1 MLTAIDHAVILVA
14 DLDRGVE
21 AYRRLGFSVVPGGRH
36 AAGTHN
42 ALVGLADGSYLE
54 LIAFREPAPSHRW
67 WPALQQGEGLVDFCA
82 ATDDLPGD
90 SERLRRAGVA
100 MTDPRPMSR
109 VRPDGVELRWVVA
122 TPPAELAG
130 VVPFLIQDQTRRQD
144 RVPREVTHANAVVG
158 LVGVD
163 VAVPAVASIARIYAA
178 VLGARAVPDGDGTA
192 REIRLAAHAVRLLPP
207 SDAGAAG
214 RLAARGPGPCALVL
228 AGERVPPEAWP
239 PAVTCGV
246 PVRVRRR

>member
-14 DLDRGVE
+14 DLDRGVD

-36 AAGTHN
+36 ASGTHN

-54 LIAFREPAPSHRW
+54 LIAFREPASSHRW

-100 MTDPRPMSR
+100 MADPRPMSR
-109 VRPDGVELRWVVA
+109 VRPDGVELRWIAA
-122 TPPAELAG
+122 TPPAELTG
-130 VVPFLIQDQTRRQD
+130 VVPFLIQDQTRRED
-144 RVPREVTHANAVVG
+144 RVPREVAHANAVVG
-158 LVGVD
+158 LGGVD
-163 VAVPAVASIARIYAA
+163 VAVRDVPPVAWIYEA
-178 VLGARAVPDGDGTA
+178 VLGHRAMRDGGGTA
-192 REIRLAAHAVRLLPP
+192 RELRLGAHAVRLLPP
-207 SDAGAAG
+207 ADAGAAR

-228 AGERVPPEAWP
+228 AGERVPPGIWVESS
-239 PAVTCGV
+239 TCCV
-246 PVRVRRR
+246 PFRVQAR

>member
-36 AAGTHN
+36 ASGTHN

-54 LIAFREPAPSHRW
+54 LIAFREPASSHRW
-67 WPALQQGEGLVDFCA
+67 WPALQRGEGLVDFCA

-90 SERLRRAGVA
+90 SERLRRVGVA

-109 VRPDGVELRWVVA
+109 VRPDGVELRWVAA
-122 TPPAELAG
+122 TPPPELTG
-130 VVPFLIQDQTRRQD
+130 VVPFLIQDQTRRED
-144 RVPREVTHANAVVG
+144 RVPREVEHENAVVG
-158 LVGVD
+158 LGGVD
-163 VAVPAVASIARIYAA
+163 VAVLDVTPVARIYEA
-178 VLGARAVPDGDGTA
+178 VLGHREVRDGGGTA
-192 REIRLAAHAVRLLPP
+192 RELRLGAHAVRLLPP
-207 SDAGAAG
+207 AAAGAAG

-228 AGERVPPEAWP
+228 RGDRVPPEAWP
-239 PAVTCGV
+239 PSATCGV
-246 PVRVRRR
+246 PVRFQGR